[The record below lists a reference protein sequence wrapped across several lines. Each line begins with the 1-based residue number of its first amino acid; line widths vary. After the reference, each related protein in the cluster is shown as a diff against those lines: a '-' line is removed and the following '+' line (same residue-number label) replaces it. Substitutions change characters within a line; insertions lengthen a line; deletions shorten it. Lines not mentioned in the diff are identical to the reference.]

1 MQVSKQTYLIK
12 VSKPIDFDVK
22 RVYIYSIKT
31 NERNIKYKPTTQ
43 RRYKDMANRIYGYCR
58 ISTMKQN
65 IQRQIDNIK
74 REYPNATIIT
84 EEYTGTK
91 IERPAFSKLIKNLKA
106 GDTVIF
112 DEVSRMSRN
121 AEDGFKLYEEL
132 YNKGVNLVFIKEPH
146 ISTATYKKALEQNIG
161 MTGTNVD
168 FILDG
173 VNKFLMALAKE
184 QIELAFKTA
193 QAEVD
198 FLHQRTSEGVRRAQA
213 QGKQVGLVKGTKLV
227 TKKSVAMKQRIMELS
242 KDFNGTNS
250 DIEVMAITGL
260 ARNTYYKYKAE
271 LKAE

>member
-1 MQVSKQTYLIK
+1 MSST
-12 VSKPIDFDVK
+12 
-22 RVYIYSIKT
+22 
-31 NERNIKYKPTTQ
+31 
-43 RRYKDMANRIYGYCR
+43 IYGYCR

-84 EEYTGTK
+84 EEYTGAK

-121 AEDGFKLYEEL
+121 AEEGFKLYEEL

-184 QIELAFKTA
+184 QIKLAFKTA

-213 QGKQVGLVKGTKLV
+213 EGKQVGRANGAKVT
-227 TKKSVAMKQRIMELS
+227 TKKSIQAKERILELS
-242 KDFNGTNS
+242 KDFNGTNK
-250 DIEVMAITGL
+250 DIDVIKILGL
-260 ARNTYYKYKAE
+260 ARNTYFKYKSE
-271 LKAE
+271 LKAEKGIV

>member
-1 MQVSKQTYLIK
+1 MN
-12 VSKPIDFDVK
+12 
-22 RVYIYSIKT
+22 KT
-31 NERNIKYKPTTQ
+31 F
-43 RRYKDMANRIYGYCR
+43 GYAR

-65 IQRQIDNIK
+65 IERQITNIK
-74 REYPNATIIT
+74 REYPNAIIVT

-91 IERPAFSKLIKNLKA
+91 INRPAFDKLIKNVSA
-106 GDTVIF
+106 GDTIVF

-132 YNKGVNLVFIKEPH
+132 FNKGVNLVFIKEPH
-146 ISTATYKKALEQNIG
+146 INTATYKKALESNVS

-198 FLHQRTSEGVRRAQA
+198 FLHQRTSEGVQRAILN
-213 QGKQVGLVKGTKLV
+213 GKKVGGLTTKGTKLT
-227 TKKSVAMKQRIMELS
+227 TKKSIEMKARIKELS
-242 KDFNGTNS
+242 KDFAGSNT
-250 DIEVMAITGL
+250 DKEVMAILGI
-260 ARNTYYKYKAE
+260 ARNTYYKYKKE
-271 LKAE
+271 LQEV

>member
-1 MQVSKQTYLIK
+1 
-12 VSKPIDFDVK
+12 
-22 RVYIYSIKT
+22 
-31 NERNIKYKPTTQ
+31 
-43 RRYKDMANRIYGYCR
+43 MANRIYGYCR

-106 GDTVIF
+106 GDTVVF

-121 AEDGFKLYEEL
+121 ADEGIKLYTEL
-132 YNKGVNLVFIKEPH
+132 FDKGINLVFIKEPH
-146 ISTATYKKALEQNIG
+146 INTSVYRDKLNKQIDKLNSTGNKATDKLLDSIMSALHEYTI
-161 MTGTNVD
+161 D
-168 FILDG
+168 
-173 VNKFLMALAKE
+173 LAKE

-213 QGKQVGLVKGTKLV
+213 QGKQVGLVKGTKLT
-227 TKKSVAMKQRIMELS
+227 TKKSVAMKQRILELS
-242 KDFNGTNS
+242 KDFNGTNN

-260 ARNTYYKYKAE
+260 ARNTYYKYKRELAAE
-271 LKAE
+271 